1 MTPTDIVME
10 TGAADLNDAIE
21 RTRYALL
28 KQVPSAEEVATNY
41 GPLVLTVREQAEL
54 RGFLG
59 KILQRRLEQMQ
70 TIHAEGGDA

>member
-59 KILQRRLEQMQ
+59 KILRRRLEILTSLQ
-70 TIHAEGGDA
+70 GDL